1 LEFNGAAPGEVA
13 KVILKAGEVAKVI
26 LKAGEVAK
34 AFTSDNNEKPDLR
47 YVVGSDA
54 TSVIE
59 KRKSMSEREFSKY
72 MSQNILG

>member
-1 LEFNGAAPGEVA
+1 MEFNGAAP
-13 KVILKAGEVAKVI
+13 GEVAKVI

>member
-1 LEFNGAAPGEVA
+1 MTGSINTTGLEFNGAAP
-13 KVILKAGEVAKVI
+13 
-26 LKAGEVAK
+26 GEVAK
-34 AFTSDNNEKPDLR
+34 AFTSDNNEKPDLI